1 MPVTV
6 QPEPRLRSTGCEPG
20 HSAASAST
28 EDGRV
33 ASGRDY
39 HRAPT
44 SSSFRARD
52 RCSSSSS
59 AAAPRSP
66 ASAGGLFVVLA
77 PVLGW
82 WAWHVLELL
91 AEPVTAEE

>member
-6 QPEPRLRSTGCEPG
+6 QPEPQLRSTGCEPG

-28 EDGRV
+28 DDGQV
-33 ASGRDY
+33 ASGPGLPPS
-39 HRAPT
+39 APT
-44 SSSFRARD
+44 GSSRARD

-59 AAAPRSP
+59 VAAPPSP
-66 ASAGGLFVVLA
+66 ASAGGLFV
-77 PVLGW
+77 VLGW

-91 AEPVTAEE
+91 AELVTAGE